1 MAELC
6 PVSSSLVEINRIAM
20 TFERSS
26 ISMHYAR
33 ELAQTARSKGL
44 DDHQLLRMA
53 GLSADVVTH
62 TSDQRMSPLQFAD
75 LLQSYRQLAN
85 DEFLG
90 RTERPSKNGTFVLMA
105 RQAVNNRNLRGV
117 YRHISRFYDLFT
129 EDLRFHLVEEGNEAR
144 FELTLAR
151 PELDRAHFLT
161 EFLLLIW
168 HRFPGWLV
176 GQFTPLKRV
185 ELSYAAPP
193 HEKEYR
199 LMFPCDA
206 RFNMPVN
213 ALVFDRSILDQ
224 PLAQTEDTLKQHLDN
239 APLVWV
245 TRPNFHAFTAR
256 KVSNFLETHLQQHGS
271 LTSASMEAA
280 ADHLHITS
288 RTLRRR
294 LTAERTSF
302 QALKDEL
309 RQKLAVTLLGQPEL
323 TISEI
328 SSQLGF
334 SDPAAFSRAFKQWM
348 GKSPKEYRN

>member
-1 MAELC
+1 
-6 PVSSSLVEINRIAM
+6 M

-33 ELAQTARSKGL
+33 ELAKTTRDKGL

-53 GLSADVVTH
+53 GLSAEAVQQ
-62 TSDQRMSPLQFAD
+62 SSEQRMSPLQFAD
-75 LLQSYRQLAN
+75 LMQSYRQLAN

-90 RTERPSKNGTFVLMA
+90 RTEHPCKNGTFVLMA

-129 EDLRFHLVEEGNEAR
+129 EDLGFHLVEEGDEAR
-144 FELTLAR
+144 FEMTLAR
-151 PELDRAHFLT
+151 PDLDGAHFLT

-176 GQFTPLKRV
+176 GEFTELKRV
-185 ELSYAAPP
+185 ELSYPAPP

-206 RFNMPVN
+206 LFDMPVS
-213 ALVFDRSILDQ
+213 ALVFDRAILDQ

-245 TRPNFHAFTAR
+245 SRPNFHAFTGR
-256 KVSNFLETHLQQHGS
+256 KVSNFLETHLQQNGS
-271 LTSASMEAA
+271 LAAASMEAA
-280 ADHLHITS
+280 ADHLHITT

-302 QALKDEL
+302 QGLKDEL
-309 RQKLAVTLLGQPEL
+309 RQKLAVTLLGQPDL

-328 SSQLGF
+328 SVRLGF

-348 GKSPKEYRN
+348 GKSPKEYRR